1 MRFPRQP
8 NLQDLRLCLW
18 NSSNRPT
25 YQIGN
30 GNGGW
35 TMVNRQRRRLGE
47 ILLQAGLLTAEQLEE
62 ALLEQGHRRERLG
75 KILVDKNFVTEN
87 QMLEVL
93 AQQLGILTVQ
103 LNPSMIDPEVATAIP
118 AYLAQRHAVIPL
130 RRKGNRI
137 VVAMA
142 DPLNILAIDDVS
154 LLTGSEV
161 EPVIARESV
170 IRQTIDQIFG
180 LKESADAVLQLDD
193 AEKDAIDQE
202 KLAAMVDDAPIVK
215 VVNSIIQQAVSE
227 GASDIHLEPREGGLQ
242 VRLRV
247 DGFLRDLMLS
257 PKKTQ
262 ALITSRVKI
271 ISGMNIAERRLPQD
285 GRFSLQMEGRPINI
299 RVSSL
304 PTVQGEKVV
313 LRVLD
318 KAKMLLPVENLGF
331 SPQNEAVFRSS
342 LRAAYGMILVTGPT
356 GSGKTTTLYSSLNA
370 IATPE
375 KNAVAV
381 EDPVEFRLDGI
392 NQVQVNA
399 KIGLSFAA
407 ALRSILRQDPD
418 IIMVGEIRDAETAEI
433 AIRAAL
439 TGHLVFSTLHTNDA
453 PRALSRLAEMG
464 IEPFL
469 IASSVVCVV
478 AQRLLRKI
486 CLSCKVAYTPTPQEM
501 SIYNHYGTSQAR
513 PVFYRGNGCRECK
526 ETGYSG
532 RTAIHEVL
540 ALTSELRSLV
550 ASDSPIE
557 DIRQAA
563 LRAGMVTLQ
572 EEGMRLVSEGVTSI
586 SEVIRVVFE
595 GV

>member
-1 MRFPRQP
+1 
-8 NLQDLRLCLW
+8 
-18 NSSNRPT
+18 
-25 YQIGN
+25 
-30 GNGGW
+30 
-35 TMVNRQRRRLGE
+35 
-47 ILLQAGLLTAEQLEE
+47 
-62 ALLEQGHRRERLG
+62 
-75 KILVDKNFVTEN
+75 
-87 QMLEVL
+87 
-93 AQQLGILTVQ
+93 
-103 LNPSMIDPEVATAIP
+103 
-118 AYLAQRHAVIPL
+118 
-130 RRKGNRI
+130 
-137 VVAMA
+137 MA

-154 LLTGSEV
+154 LLTGCEV

-170 IRQTIDQIFG
+170 IRQTIDQVFG
-180 LKESADAVLQLDD
+180 LKESADAALQLDD
-193 AEKDAIDQE
+193 TEKDLADQE
-202 KLAAMVDDAPIVK
+202 NLAAMVDDAPIVK
-215 VVNSIIQQAVSE
+215 VVNSVIRQAVSE

-247 DGFLRDLMLS
+247 DGFLRDVMLS

-299 RVSSL
+299 RVSAL

-318 KAKMLLPVENLGF
+318 KSKMLLPVEKLGF
-331 SPQNEAVFRSS
+331 SAHNEAIFRSC

-370 IATPE
+370 IATAE
-375 KNAVAV
+375 KNAIAV

-469 IASSVVCVV
+469 IASSVVCIV

-486 CLSCKVAYTPTPQEM
+486 CPDCKVAYTPTPQEI
-501 SIYNHYGTSQAR
+501 SIYNHYGRSHEP
-513 PVFYRGNGCRECK
+513 PVFYRGQGCRECK
-526 ETGYSG
+526 ETGYRG

-550 ASDSPIE
+550 VRSSPME
-557 DIRQAA
+557 EIRNSA

-572 EEGMRLVSEGVTSI
+572 EEGMRLVSEGITSI

>member
-1 MRFPRQP
+1 
-8 NLQDLRLCLW
+8 
-18 NSSNRPT
+18 
-25 YQIGN
+25 
-30 GNGGW
+30 
-35 TMVNRQRRRLGE
+35 
-47 ILLQAGLLTAEQLEE
+47 
-62 ALLEQGHRRERLG
+62 
-75 KILVDKNFVTEN
+75 VD
-87 QMLEVL
+87 Q
-93 AQQLGILTVQ
+93 
-103 LNPSMIDPEVATAIP
+103 EVATSIP

-130 RRKGNRI
+130 RRKGSKI
-137 VVAMA
+137 VLAMA
-142 DPLNILAIDDVS
+142 DPLNILAIDDVT

-161 EPVIARESV
+161 EPVIAREGV
-170 IRQTIDQIFG
+170 IRQTIDQVFG
-180 LKESADAVLQLDD
+180 MKESAEAALQFDD
-193 AEKDAIDQE
+193 PDKDAADQE

-215 VVNSIIQQAVSE
+215 VVNSVIQQAVSE
-227 GASDIHLEPREGGLQ
+227 GASDIHLEPREDGLQ
-242 VRLRV
+242 IRLRV
-247 DGFLRDLMLS
+247 DGFLRDVMLS

-285 GRFSLQMEGRPINI
+285 GRFSLQLEGRPINI

-318 KAKMLLPVENLGF
+318 KAKMLLPVEKLGF
-331 SPQNEAVFRSS
+331 SPHNEAIFRSC

-370 IATPE
+370 IATSE
-375 KNAVAV
+375 KNAIAV

-392 NQVQVNA
+392 NQVQVNV
-399 KIGLSFAA
+399 KIGLTFAA

-486 CLSCKVAYTPTPQEM
+486 CPDCKEVYTPTPQEI
-501 SIYNHYGTSQAR
+501 SVYNHYSSSHER
-513 PVFYRGNGCRECK
+513 PVFYRGRGCRGCK
-526 ETGYSG
+526 ETGYRG

-550 ASDSPIE
+550 VRSSPIE
-557 DIRQAA
+557 EIRSSA
-563 LRAGMVTLQ
+563 LRGGMVTLQ
-572 EEGMRLVSEGVTSI
+572 EEGVRLVTEGVTSI
-586 SEVIRVVFE
+586 GEVIRVVFE

>member
-1 MRFPRQP
+1 
-8 NLQDLRLCLW
+8 
-18 NSSNRPT
+18 
-25 YQIGN
+25 
-30 GNGGW
+30 
-35 TMVNRQRRRLGE
+35 MVNRQRRKLGE
-47 ILLQAGLLTAEQLEE
+47 ILLQAGLITQEQLEE
-62 ALLEQGHRRERLG
+62 ALLEQSRRRERLG
-75 KILVDKNFVTEN
+75 KVLVDKGLLTEN
-87 QMLEVL
+87 QIIELL
-93 AQQLGILTVQ
+93 AEQLGVLSVQ
-103 LNPSMIDPEVATAIP
+103 LNPVMVDPEVATALP
-118 AYLAQRHAVIPL
+118 AHLAKRYAVLPL
-130 RRKGNRI
+130 SRKGNRI
-137 VVAMA
+137 VLAMA

-154 LLTGSEV
+154 LLTGCEV
-161 EPVIARESV
+161 EPVVARESV
-170 IRQTIDQIFG
+170 IRQTIDQVFG
-180 LKESADAVLQLDD
+180 LKESADAALQLDD
-193 AEKDAIDQE
+193 AERDPIDQE
-202 KLAAMVDDAPIVK
+202 NLAAMVDDAPIVK
-215 VVNSIIQQAVSE
+215 VVNSVIQQAVSE

-247 DGFLRDLMLS
+247 DGHLRDVMLS

-318 KAKMLLPVENLGF
+318 KAKMLLPVEKLGF
-331 SPQNEAVFRSS
+331 SPHNEKIFRSC

-370 IATPE
+370 IATAE

-399 KIGLSFAA
+399 KIGLSFAS

-418 IIMVGEIRDAETAEI
+418 IIMVGEIRDGETAEI

-469 IASSVVCVV
+469 ISSSVVCIV

-486 CLSCKVAYTPTPQEM
+486 CPSCKVVYTPTPQEI
-501 SIYNHYGTSQAR
+501 SIYNHYSTSHER
-513 PVFYRGNGCRECK
+513 PVFYRGRGCRECK
-526 ETGYSG
+526 ETGYRG

-540 ALTSELRSLV
+540 AMTSELRSLV
-550 ASDSPIE
+550 VHSSPMD
-557 DIRQAA
+557 DIRNSA
-563 LRAGMVTLQ
+563 LRSGMVTLQ

-586 SEVIRVVFE
+586 SEVIRVAFE